1 MSCPISEPALSVRIA
16 CAALLRAHD
25 GADLAATGASFLRA
39 LEPVL
44 RREIP
49 ELAAGRASLALS
61 FDVAAPGHHVE
72 VRADDQATARRL
84 EREVRDLIWV
94 VREMVPFAVLG

>member
-1 MSCPISEPALSVRIA
+1 VSGPAITVRIA
-16 CAALLRAHD
+16 CASLLRAHD
-25 GADLAATGASFLRA
+25 GADLEETGAAFLRA

-61 FDVAAPGHHVE
+61 FDVAARGHQVE
-72 VRADDQATARRL
+72 VRDEDEARARRV
-84 EREVRDLIWV
+84 EREVRDVIWV